1 MAATVAVMISPMT
14 VRDDNIMSGPAH
26 VIFPF
31 AMRFWISTCE
41 LGDAA
46 ADVFKVAPPFD
57 ILLANGC
64 ELSGAADLLS
74 RHPPPGAASAPAS
87 C

>member
-1 MAATVAVMISPMT
+1 
-14 VRDDNIMSGPAH
+14 MSGPAH

-57 ILLANGC
+57 ISLANGC
-64 ELSGAADLLS
+64 ELSGRGSLS
-74 RHPPPGAASAPAS
+74 RQLRMKPAISSSPAFAEASPVLS
-87 C
+87 SELLGR